1 MIRTV
6 TGDIPPGE
14 LGVTYSHEHLI
25 SSPPQW
31 KAEED
36 PDLVI
41 TDVEK
46 ALQEVRDFQA
56 LGGQS
61 LYEASA
67 YDYGRNVGALHEI
80 SEQTGAHII
89 ATAGFNKGL
98 WFDPMISDWTK
109 EKMESHIVREVTEGI
124 EDTGVRGGCLKFG
137 SGYNSISELEE
148 RVIRAGAR
156 AHRTTGAPLHGH
168 TEAGTMGLEQLDI
181 LEDEGVDLSRVAI
194 THVSRNPDPWYLRKM
209 AERGAFLCFDGLS
222 KVKYFPE
229 SVRIDAII
237 RLCWLGYQTQILI
250 GGDLA
255 RKSDL
260 HAYSRGPGL
269 RFILESWIPRF
280 REELSER
287 AFSPSKAE
295 HIVRAL
301 LVDNPRR
308 YFDFVEPY

>member
-1 MIRTV
+1 
-6 TGDIPPGE
+6 
-14 LGVTYSHEHLI
+14 
-25 SSPPQW
+25 
-31 KAEED
+31 
-36 PDLVI
+36 
-41 TDVEK
+41 
-46 ALQEVRDFQA
+46 
-56 LGGQS
+56 
-61 LYEASA
+61 
-67 YDYGRNVGALHEI
+67 
-80 SEQTGAHII
+80 
-89 ATAGFNKGL
+89 
-98 WFDPMISDWTK
+98 
-109 EKMESHIVREVTEGI
+109 
-124 EDTGVRGGCLKFG
+124 
-137 SGYNSISELEE
+137 
-148 RVIRAGAR
+148 
-156 AHRTTGAPLHGH
+156 
-168 TEAGTMGLEQLDI
+168 
-181 LEDEGVDLSRVAI
+181 
-194 THVSRNPDPWYLRKM
+194 M

>member
-1 MIRTV
+1 
-6 TGDIPPGE
+6 
-14 LGVTYSHEHLI
+14 
-25 SSPPQW
+25 
-31 KAEED
+31 
-36 PDLVI
+36 VI

-124 EDTGVRGGCLKFG
+124 EDTGVRGGCIKFG